1 MNMEAPKNI
10 KNLKSFL
17 GMINY
22 MSKFLPNL
30 SEDTKIFRE
39 LEKKNVRWTWDEN
52 HDKQFQ
58 LLK

>member
-1 MNMEAPKNI
+1 MEAPKNI

-52 HDKQFQ
+52 HDKQFH
-58 LLK
+58 

>member
-1 MNMEAPKNI
+1 MEAPKNI